1 MRYFI
6 REIKSYRYVVV
17 PIFTLLLIIR
27 TLMRQ
32 NNYLLQQVNFV
43 EDHLKQNDK
52 ILTRL
57 RNQIEFAD
65 SFTKINGHIGKVFQ
79 AKNTKTEQVLFS
91 KFPHE
96 VISSK

>member
-27 TLMRQ
+27 TLLRE
-32 NNYLLQQVNFV
+32 NNCLLQQVNFV

-79 AKNTKTEQVLFS
+79 AKNIKIEHVSFS
-91 KFPHE
+91 KVQHE
-96 VISSK
+96 FISSE